1 MPRLQRRPVYYA
13 RRLSFVSLLLCGVGG
28 SWKTRPAVA
37 QGFVASA
44 PEAEIGASASGISN
58 KQINIGPI
66 DVMPYQPGAADA
78 DNSGPGF
85 FTGIM
90 KRSTLLGDMGGLR
103 PLLARYGVTLTLTD
117 VSDVLGNVSGGTQKG
132 FTYNAL
138 TTLTLQMDTQKAFG
152 WDGGLI
158 NVSGLQIRGRSL
170 SQYYLENLQTVSGIA
185 AAPTTRFWEIWYQ
198 QSFADGKY
206 DVKLGQQSLDQEFMV
221 SPSSALYLNTMMG
234 WPMLPSADLYA
245 GGPAYPLSSLGVR
258 FRAQPTSA
266 ITLLAGVFQ
275 DNPPGGSFYNNS
287 QLLGSTLWGGNFN
300 MRTGALFIAE
310 AQYALNQ
317 PGNGDMDSGQGQ
329 GGLPGVYKFGAW
341 FDTASF
347 PSQRYDNMGSSL
359 ASPNS
364 NGIPQMIP
372 RNASL
377 YGVVDQM
384 IWRPDPDGP
393 RSVNVF
399 VRAMSAPDNRNLISF
414 SVNAGVNLKAPLPTR
429 DDDTFGVGFGVAKVS
444 SYAAG
449 FDQDTNFYGTAPF
462 PVPTRN
468 TETFLEITYQIQV
481 TPWLQIQPNFQ
492 YIFNPGGGIPNPN
505 NPALRIKNE
514 AVFGFRTGFIF

>member
-1 MPRLQRRPVYYA
+1 
-13 RRLSFVSLLLCGVGG
+13 
-28 SWKTRPAVA
+28 
-37 QGFVASA
+37 
-44 PEAEIGASASGISN
+44 
-58 KQINIGPI
+58 
-66 DVMPYQPGAADA
+66 MPYQPGAADA